1 MQGIRGS
8 DSPRLCCRG
17 GVRHSQGG
25 HRKED
30 AEDVDGGHARHI
42 FALDWRDRFAT
53 GHSNKKGTNHTINTH
68 LPRVDSTVAL
78 PKRPFWSL
86 SARNCRWL
94 YCEHTDESDG
104 AAMFFPHLHFEEKPE
119 KKFALSESVL
129 SPNHHAVPLQRQNHA
144 NMLSR
149 EVEI

>member
-1 MQGIRGS
+1 MVDDVIQVILR
-8 DSPRLCCRG
+8 SP
-17 GVRHSQGG
+17 SQNG
-25 HRKED
+25 
-30 AEDVDGGHARHI
+30 
-42 FALDWRDRFAT
+42 L
-53 GHSNKKGTNHTINTH
+53 
-68 LPRVDSTVAL
+68 
-78 PKRPFWSL
+78 WSL

-144 NMLSR
+144 SILGR